1 MEKLPRMNE
10 IKKLNRGRPS
20 LTISQEVKDKIIAL
34 YNKGCLQK
42 QISDQLALSPYQVK
56 KAFTELNLK
65 KPLRYGRTRKL
76 VLQKLN
82 GNWKN
87 FATVA
92 QEVGCSP
99 QFVGQVFHDYMKI
112 IKGENGF
119 KRIKAVDIYMYP

>member
-1 MEKLPRMNE
+1 MNE

-112 IKGENGF
+112 IKEENGF
-119 KRIKAVDIYMYP
+119 KRIKTVDFYSVIK

>member
-1 MEKLPRMNE
+1 MNE

-87 FATVA
+87 FTTIA